1 MSYPFNRLPLWTL
14 AGVLSSGVPGAA
26 WACATCGC
34 TLSADAAAGYS
45 AIPGLRFNFEYDY
58 INQDRLRAGTGAATP
73 AQVVNS
79 PSNPALGGGEI
90 EKQTINRYLT
100 IGISYSPN
108 SEWNV
113 SVLVPYVMRTHT
125 TFGQQQAPYTA
136 SQTASNQISG
146 ASLSNPG
153 DFKII
158 ASYQGLL
165 PTHNLGV
172 QLGVKLPTG
181 HYGTA
186 VNFNTG
192 PNAGA
197 PLDASLQPGTGSTD
211 LIVGAYY
218 YRPVSQNFDTFVNGQ
233 FQSAVRHKQDQPGND
248 FRPGNSAT
256 MSVGLRYE
264 AHPQWVPQLQAN
276 LLRKRAAQGAVADTT
291 DTAGTV
297 AYLSP
302 GLTLHVIGKLH
313 LYAFAQIPVYAR
325 LDGYQL
331 FPHWT
336 ATVGGSYAF
345 SP

>member
-1 MSYPFNRLPLWTL
+1 M
-14 AGVLSSGVPGAA
+14 
-26 WACATCGC
+26 
-34 TLSADAAAGYS
+34 
-45 AIPGLRFNFEYDY
+45 PGLRFNFEYDY
-58 INQDRLRAGTGAATP
+58 INQNWLRSGTGAATA

-90 EKQTINRYLT
+90 ERQTINRYLSM
-100 IGISYSPN
+100 GMSYSPN

-113 SVLVPYVMRTHT
+113 SVLVPYVMRSHT
-125 TFGQQQAPYTA
+125 TFGQQQSPYSSSETA
-136 SQTASNQISG
+136 STQISG
-146 ASLSNPG
+146 ASLSDPG
-153 DFKII
+153 DVKII
-158 ASYQGLL
+158 GSYQGWL

-192 PNAGA
+192 PNVGT
-197 PLDASLQPGTGSTD
+197 PLDASLQAGTGSTD

-218 YRPVSQNFDTFVNGQ
+218 YRAVSQNFDAFVNGQ
-233 FQSAVRHKQDQPGND
+233 FQSAVKHKLDEPGND

-256 MSVGLRYE
+256 MSFGLRYE
-264 AHPQWVPQLQAN
+264 AHPQWVPQLQVN
-276 LLRKRAAQGAVADTT
+276 LLRKSADQGALADTT

-302 GLTLHVIGKLH
+302 GVTLHVMGKLH